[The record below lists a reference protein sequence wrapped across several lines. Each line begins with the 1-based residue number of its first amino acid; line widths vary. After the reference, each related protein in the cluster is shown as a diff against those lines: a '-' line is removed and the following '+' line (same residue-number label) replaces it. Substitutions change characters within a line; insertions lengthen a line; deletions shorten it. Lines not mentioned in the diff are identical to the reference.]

1 MNISVLNSSEQLAQP
16 IRLIFVPLVF
26 TVFMIGPAFNS
37 LLLVLICKA
46 RKVNNNTNV
55 YLFSL
60 RITGLMRAFT
70 AFTLIVTLAA
80 DDWVLGKG
88 ICSINQM
95 FSKLLFN
102 ASALL
107 FLAMSHDR
115 YRAVKYPFTYWKIKI
130 HITII
135 INIAIWIVSFILGL
149 PGSVLAVS
157 FIAQKF
163 VLSWTDCFIGT
174 NEFLTMRSPIVIFDI
189 SYIVLVTFSTGL
201 TLIYYVLITKELRSI
216 AKYRLHCT
224 LPAETINTKDKPI
237 ECSVEKQTAK
247 SLASFI
253 LFQSVCSV
261 TVILFTSISITR
273 MLFLGRANSISQTI
287 YVTALFFYVFPAI
300 NPFLLTLNNPRFRKR
315 VKDLFKWKL
324 EPDNKYEKF
333 KNIITLSNN
342 ESDQLSYTASI

>member
-1 MNISVLNSSEQLAQP
+1 MNNSTHVSVQLAE
-16 IRLIFVPLVF
+16 ITILIVPFASFVFLVGLVF
-26 TVFMIGPAFNS
+26 NI

-46 RKVNNNTNV
+46 HKVNNNTNV

-60 RITGLMRAFT
+60 GITGLMRTFT

-80 DDWVLGKG
+80 RDWVLGKE

-95 FSKLLFN
+95 FSKILSG
-102 ASALL
+102 ASALI

-115 YRAVKYPFTYWKIKI
+115 YRAVKYPFTYWKVKRR
-130 HITII
+130 ITII
-135 INIAIWIVSFILGL
+135 INIVIWMVSFILGL
-149 PGSVLAVS
+149 PGTVLTISSIVQTNDL
-157 FIAQKF
+157 I
-163 VLSWTDCFIGT
+163 WTDCFIA
-174 NEFLTMRSPIVIFDI
+174 NSKLLRMRSPLAILDI
-189 SYIVLVTFSTGL
+189 AYILLISFSTGL

-261 TVILFTSISITR
+261 TSILLSSASLVFTLRVGMASST
-273 MLFLGRANSISQTI
+273 SQTL
-287 YVTALFFYVFPAI
+287 YVAGLFFYVLSAI
-300 NPFLLTLNNPRFRKR
+300 NPFLLMLTNRRFRKR
-315 VKDLFKWKL
+315 MKDLLQWKL
-324 EPDNKYEKF
+324 TPDNRC
-333 KNIITLSNN
+333 T
-342 ESDQLSYTASI
+342 YTIKET